1 MWMKNMEHEIEVH
14 RVYRLRLNIESQFW
28 QKLFNYGCSKLIIR
42 KIFDET
48 TRNCLEC
55 QVDHPSQTRHDCL
68 YITLSEQIGMY
79 FDDVYNQTSK
89 EDVQQWISTKN
100 HTFHYP
106 KTIDDWMHEVEKDYE
121 TILKKTKKMM
131 RRYR

>member
-1 MWMKNMEHEIEVH
+1 MKNMEHEAEVH
-14 RVYRLRLNIESQFW
+14 RVYRLRLNKESQFW
-28 QKLFNYGCSKLIIR
+28 QKLFNYGCSKLQR

-48 TRNCLEC
+48 TRNCLGC
-55 QVDHPSQTRHDCL
+55 QVDHPSQTRHECL

-79 FDDVYNQTSK
+79 FDDVYNQFSK
-89 EDVQQWISTKN
+89 GEKI

-106 KTIDDWMHEVEKDYE
+106 NTIDDWMHEVEKDYE